1 MGLYQGF
8 CKLSGP
14 FISGSCPET
23 PSPSFCHCIHAK
35 SPLWCR
41 FLVSLEWVLVW
52 TVLLSFCFPGS
63 STSSSF
69 FWPFRP
75 FSLEYFGLSPS
86 KFRRSSYCVL
96 RQCSAE
102 FLYFLIW
109 LCLILYEAPM
119 ISFLKLHQFLLKLLY
134 QFLIKLSHI
143 LWNDFSHGGTW
154 LILVGRTEYRD
165 LGWNVKPVVA
175 ASLFCGPHLY
185 KKFFMPYWLFLRT
198 LCT

>member
-23 PSPSFCHCIHAK
+23 PLPSFCHCIHAK

-63 STSSSF
+63 STSSPF

-75 FSLEYFGLSPS
+75 FFVEIFGLFPLN
-86 KFRRSSYCVL
+86 FRRSSYCVL
-96 RQCSAE
+96 RQFSAN
-102 FLYFLIW
+102 FQPFLIW
-109 LCLILYEAPM
+109 LCLILYEEPM
-119 ISFLKLHQFLLKLLY
+119 ILFLKLHQFLLKLL
-134 QFLIKLSHI
+134 HI
-143 LWNDFSHGGTW
+143 LWYDFSTRRHVTD
-154 LILVGRTEYRD
+154 LGRTHWIPWLRSECEAGRSRYF
-165 LGWNVKPVVA
+165 
-175 ASLFCGPHLY
+175 LFMGRIFIRSFLCRIG
-185 KKFFMPYWLFLRT
+185 FFFARYVLW
-198 LCT
+198 